1 LGKTVRVYL
10 GVAVVA
16 VIGLI
21 VAVVTEQLVIG
32 LAIVVIAGLGGMFLL
47 RQVTADDEEEFFEAP
62 EADEPQPKARS
73 TASEPL
79 ATWEPEGLTPWTP
92 PEDAAPTTTA
102 VADNSFDTTTYEE
115 LDTVDLDDLQHLDAL
130 VEPADGVDDRADTSS
145 FETTSFDTSSFDT
158 GSFDGG
164 TLEDRSTD
172 GSSFESAPFE
182 STTYDTNPFESSSL
196 EASSREPA
204 SSDRGGND
212 NFANSMF
219 GGGSAIEDVHS
230 DDDIMAA
237 SHATELTVVAPD
249 ASDNSELAKLLAKVQ
264 SRLAAYE

>member
-1 LGKTVRVYL
+1 MGKTVRVYL

-47 RQVTADDEEEFFEAP
+47 RQTTTDEDEFFEAP
-62 EADEPQPKARS
+62 DAEPEAPPQKPRTTPTS

-92 PEDAAPTTTA
+92 PEPAGDTA
-102 VADNSFDTTTYEE
+102 VADSSFDTAAYEDE

-130 VEPADGVDDRADTSS
+130 VTDDEPRVETNPFESASMESSLDDRDGASFDTSS
-145 FETTSFDTSSFDT
+145 FETTTF
-158 GSFDGG
+158 
-164 TLEDRSTD
+164 EP
-172 GSSFESAPFE
+172 SSFEST
-182 STTYDTNPFESSSL
+182 SFESSSL
-196 EASSREPA
+196 DQDAGDRA
-204 SSDRGGND
+204 TSDG
-212 NFANSMF
+212 FANSMF
-219 GGGSAIEDVHS
+219 GGGPSIDEDVHS